1 MAYDMVAKAVEKI
14 LDAVVDRTFVE
25 DVPLPGESEL
35 ARFLDVSR
43 PTMREAVRNLS
54 MGGVLNVVHGRGTF
68 LLPRFRWRELPY
80 LMYVASHEGRVSEVE
95 VDVLGVEE
103 MLEVGAVRLAA
114 RQRTDEDLAEMRRC
128 LEEFDLANRTENVQA
143 LVGLDYAF
151 HDAVVATTGNQFVA
165 STLHPLRDVLLGVRF
180 RAFESQEVRQRTSEQ
195 HKALLEAIEAR
206 DEQRA
211 MALMH
216 EHMEQTRADILG
228 ARAREGSELDENL

>member
-1 MAYDMVAKAVEKI
+1 MAHDMVANAVEKI
-14 LDAVVDRTFVE
+14 LDAVVDKTFVE

-35 ARFLDVSR
+35 ARFLNVSR

-80 LMYVASHEGRVSEVE
+80 LMYVAAHEGRVSEVE

-103 MLEVGAVRLAA
+103 MLEVGAVRLAVQ
-114 RQRTDEDLAEMRRC
+114 QRTEEHLAEMRRC
-128 LEEFDLANRTENVQA
+128 LEEFDLAQKTENVQA

-151 HDAVVATTGNQFVA
+151 HDAIVATTGNQFVA
-165 STLHPLRDVLLGVRF
+165 STLHPLRDALLGARF
-180 RAFESQEVRQRTSEQ
+180 RAFESPEVRRRTSEQ
-195 HKALLEAIEAR
+195 HRALLEAIEAR

-211 MALMH
+211 VSLML
-216 EHMEQTRADILG
+216 EHMGTTRAERMS
-228 ARAREGSELDENL
+228 AREREGSELSENL

>member
-195 HKALLEAIEAR
+195 HKALLEAIEAH

-216 EHMEQTRADILG
+216 EHMAQTRADILG